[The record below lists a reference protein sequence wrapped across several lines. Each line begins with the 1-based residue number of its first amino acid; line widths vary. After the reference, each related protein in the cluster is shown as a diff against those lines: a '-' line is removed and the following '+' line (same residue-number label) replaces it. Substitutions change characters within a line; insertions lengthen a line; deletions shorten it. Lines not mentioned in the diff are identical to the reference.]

1 MSVVVGGR
9 LVYMGGYSI
18 ASESL
23 RACKLCVCE
32 TTETAEE
39 EAGMEGGLGKIMNSA
54 RTPSVVGHK
63 KRKDRLSRNY
73 PEIGLFLQQFCLDSA
88 SFLSSAI
95 KWIKY
100 DTAV

>member
-1 MSVVVGGR
+1 
-9 LVYMGGYSI
+9 
-18 ASESL
+18 
-23 RACKLCVCE
+23 
-32 TTETAEE
+32 
-39 EAGMEGGLGKIMNSA
+39 MNSA
-54 RTPSVVGHK
+54 RTPSVVGHIK
-63 KRKDRLSRNY
+63 QKDINY